1 MTLCGALQTLKAE
14 QMKYD
19 EKLTVTTFAFGES
32 IAVGSGKITIN
43 YSGMLNDKVHTR
55 LMNMFVGI
63 MFRMLCMCV
72 SSVSIHACILILNH
86 NTHLSSVVT
95 DGWVLP

>member
-43 YSGMLNDKVHTR
+43 YSGCINDKVNTR
-55 LMNMFVGI
+55 AI
-63 MFRMLCMCV
+63 
-72 SSVSIHACILILNH
+72 
-86 NTHLSSVVT
+86 
-95 DGWVLP
+95 D